1 MERVKFETTD
11 EYIATFSGDVL
22 RHLKKMRSIVRKAAP
37 EAKEV
42 ISYNMPAVFQDGVL
56 VYYAGYK
63 NHIGFYPTGSGI
75 EYFKEQFA
83 DYKWSKGAIQFPL
96 DRPLP
101 EQLITDIVRFRLTEN
116 REKAQLKPKKGK

>member
-1 MERVKFETTD
+1 MERIKFETTD
-11 EYIATFSGDVL
+11 EYIATFSGTVL
-22 RHLKKMRSIVRKAAP
+22 QYLKKMRSIVRKASP

-42 ISYNMPAVFQDGVL
+42 ISYNMPAVLQDGVL

-75 EYFKEQFA
+75 EHFKELLS

-116 REKAQLKPKKGK
+116 RAKAQLKPKKGK

>member
-1 MERVKFETTD
+1 MERIKFTTTD

-22 RHLKKMRSIVRKAAP
+22 RHLKKIRSIVRKASP

-42 ISYNMPAVFQDGVL
+42 ISYNMPAVFHEGVL

-75 EYFKEQFA
+75 EHFKEQLA

-96 DRPLP
+96 DQPLP
-101 EQLITDIVRFRLTEN
+101 EQLITDMVRFRLTEN